1 MSFLL
6 SRQPYL
12 LPAIRGKVP
21 AVTILAIASQK
32 GGVGKTTIAL
42 NLAFAVARRGFRTLL
57 VDGDPQGGIGHSL
70 TGDLGAK
77 RGFMECLD
85 GSATIGDLALG
96 TRESN
101 FRILPSGK
109 AAGRR
114 ARERTAPIDEE
125 HLRSLFSD
133 VSADLILLD
142 TASGL
147 SGSTWDLL
155 RAADFLLIPL
165 QSEPLAVRG
174 LSEVLESVQD
184 LRRGG
189 ASIRLAGFL
198 LTMVDTGKAVSR
210 TVVRDVWEAVPTDM
224 LLSALVPRH
233 DAFLEASAAGVPV
246 GLMGKT
252 PPPVAAI
259 FDQLAADLE
268 PRLGLVHEEAAEP
281 ISLWS

>member
-1 MSFLL
+1 M
-6 SRQPYL
+6 PWYY
-12 LPAIRGKVP
+12 GTVM
-21 AVTILAIASQK
+21 TILATASQK

-42 NLAFAVARRGFRTLL
+42 NLAFATARRGFKTLL

-70 TGDLGAK
+70 TGNLDAK
-77 RGFMECLD
+77 PGLVDCLD
-85 GSATIGDLALG
+85 GDAAVQDVSLE
-96 TRESN
+96 TRESH

-109 AAGRR
+109 ASGRLAHERR
-114 ARERTAPIDEE
+114 APIEEE

-133 VSADLILLD
+133 ASAWADLILLD
-142 TASGL
+142 TASGF
-147 SGSTWDLL
+147 SGLTWDLL
-155 RAADFLLIPL
+155 RAADCLLIPL

-174 LSEVLESVQD
+174 LGEVLESLQD

-189 ASIRLAGFL
+189 ASTRLAGFL

-210 TVVRDVWEAVPTDM
+210 AVVRDVWEAVPTDM

-233 DAFLEASAAGVPV
+233 EVFLEASASGVPV
-246 GLMGKT
+246 GLMGKA